1 MDGLWNQKLLIS
13 DIYINKIGY
22 MGKIKAIPIPM
33 IYGLISNV
41 IPQTQKSDTRLML
54 HFSISGYLEPWCVYY
69 NDGDLIRVFE

>member
-1 MDGLWNQKLLIS
+1 
-13 DIYINKIGY
+13 

-69 NDGDLIRVFE
+69 NDGDLIRVFEWKSKPLGFRSLNEWAG